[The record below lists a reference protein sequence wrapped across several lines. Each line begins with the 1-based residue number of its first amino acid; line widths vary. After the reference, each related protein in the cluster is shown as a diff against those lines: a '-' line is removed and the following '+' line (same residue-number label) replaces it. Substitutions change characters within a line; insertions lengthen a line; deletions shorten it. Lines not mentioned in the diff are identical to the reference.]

1 MQPGSIV
8 VISLHSPKEKFW
20 GQVVELNIAGVTL
33 RGVDLNSF
41 DDFIREVIHPEGE
54 RMGLPTVF
62 FPLIR
67 VERISLDESRGS
79 IPSMADMFQRKVG
92 LSVSEFLDQFA

>member
-67 VERISLDESRGS
+67 VERISLDESRGA